1 MIRLRAATP
10 GDADSIWTIVE
21 PVIRA
26 GETYAVDRD
35 MTRDAALAW
44 WLSPAHETHV
54 ATNDAGRL
62 LGTYILRENHGG
74 GGAHVANCGY
84 MVATGATGQG
94 IGRIMAEE
102 SLSLTCERGFL
113 AMQYN
118 FVVASNTG
126 AIALWHSLG
135 FVEIG
140 RQPQAFR
147 HPRLGLVDALVMH
160 RFL

>member
-1 MIRLRAATP
+1 MIHLRAAMP
-10 GDADSIWTIVE
+10 GDADAIWTIVE

-26 GETYAVDRD
+26 GETYAVDQD

-44 WLSPAHETHV
+44 WLSPAHETRV
-54 ATNDAGRL
+54 AANDAGQV
-62 LGTYILRENHGG
+62 LGTYTLRENHAG

-94 IGRIMAEE
+94 IGRIMAED
-102 SLSLTCERGFL
+102 SLRLARERGFL

-118 FVVASNTG
+118 FVIASNTG

-135 FVEIG
+135 FAEIG

-147 HPRLGLVDALVMH
+147 HPRLGFVDALVMQ